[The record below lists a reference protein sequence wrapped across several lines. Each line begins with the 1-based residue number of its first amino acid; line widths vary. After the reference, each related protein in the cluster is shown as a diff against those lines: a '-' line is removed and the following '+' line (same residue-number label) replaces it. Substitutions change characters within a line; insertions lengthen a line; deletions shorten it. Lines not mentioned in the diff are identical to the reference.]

1 MTSSGRG
8 GLLLL
13 QLLGLRALGQRA
25 TLVYPIFLAILAV
38 TEAPRWVFQYEN
50 TIVDIIPLGIE
61 SMRLDILT
69 RSGNYVQLVT

>member
-1 MTSSGRG
+1 
-8 GLLLL
+8 LL

-25 TLVYPIFLAILAV
+25 ALVYPIFLAILAV

-69 RSGNYVQLVT
+69 SSGNYARLVV